1 VNPTTLLTASGI
13 PPAEVA
19 AALPGVDLG
28 SVDVHRASR
37 WLARLWGRDISA
49 MTLHT
54 TIYVRADVL
63 DRDPAVLG
71 PLIVHELAHVQQWS
85 RLGMVRFLWNYLSG
99 YVRGRLTGLSHRA
112 AYRAIPLEVEAR
124 EVAHQL
130 RGPFGPV

>member
-1 VNPTTLLTASGI
+1 MNPSTLLTASGI

-28 SVDVHRASR
+28 SVDVGRAPR

-49 MTLHT
+49 MTLRT

-63 DRDPAVLG
+63 DRDPATLG
-71 PLIVHELAHVQQWS
+71 SLIVHELVHVQQWS
-85 RLGMVRFLWNYLSG
+85 RLGMVRFLWSYLIV

-124 EVAHQL
+124 EVANHL
-130 RGPFGPV
+130 RGPIGPV